1 MEQLANIIELAR
13 QRSDIAALWLYGSR
27 ARGEHHAGSDYDLAV
42 VFTLWEPDALSR
54 RLRPEEVAID
64 WQHQLAMLEG
74 TISVV
79 DLAIAPVPLGWS
91 VLSQGKLLLDLSPSN
106 RMQAEQRIY
115 SMWELDYVHAHKAG
129 EQHG

>member
-13 QRSDIAALWLYGSR
+13 QRSDIAALWIYGSR
-27 ARGEHHAGSDYDLAV
+27 ARGDHHAGSDYDLAV
-42 VFTLWEPDALSR
+42 VFTHWEPDALSR

-64 WQHQLAMLEG
+64 WQHQLAMPEG

-91 VLSQGKLLLDLSPSN
+91 VLSQGKLLLDLFPSH

>member
-27 ARGEHHAGSDYDLAV
+27 ARGDYHAGSDYDLAV
-42 VFTLWEPDALSR
+42 VFTYWEPDALSR

-64 WQHQLAMLEG
+64 WQHQLAMQEG

-91 VLSQGKLLLDLSPSN
+91 VLSQGKLLLDLSPSH

-115 SMWELDYVHAHKAG
+115 SMWELDYVHAHKVG